1 MAATSRYG
9 IAALAGAGV
18 LLAGTIGWKLMP
30 HDAAPPAPAIVA
42 AAAPADPVAELRTAV
57 RQKPDSPD
65 AWMALGDA
73 QMAADDVADA
83 VPSFRHATA
92 LAPTRAE
99 PWSALGEALV
109 KADPRDPFPA
119 TALDAFRKAA
129 AIDPKDP
136 RARYFLGVRR
146 DLDGDHKGAIDA
158 WFAILKDSP
167 PGAPWVVDV
176 RRTIEQAAQINR
188 IDVGKRL
195 AALPTLDPH
204 AALGTTAGAAI
215 PGPTPEQLQAAQ
227 SLTPSQ
233 QRAMVDGM
241 VGQLE
246 ARLAREPGNV
256 DGWVMLMRSRMQL
269 REPDKATAA
278 LAAARK
284 ANPGAAARLDAE
296 AATLGIPPG

>member
-9 IAALAGAGV
+9 IAALAGAGL

-30 HDAAPPAPAIVA
+30 RDTAPPASPGPPVA
-42 AAAPADPVAELRTAV
+42 ADPVADLRNAV
-57 RQKPDSPD
+57 RQHSDSAD

-73 QMAADDVADA
+73 QMAANDPVAA
-83 VPSFRHATA
+83 VPSFRHATV
-92 LAPTRAE
+92 LASNRAE
-99 PWSALGEALV
+99 PWSAYGEALV
-109 KADPRDPFPA
+109 KADPRDPFPTA
-119 TALDAFRKAA
+119 ALDAFRKAA

-136 RARYFLGVRR
+136 RARYFVGVRR
-146 DLDGDHKGAIDA
+146 DLDGDHRGAIDT

-167 PGAPWVVDV
+167 PGAPWAADV
-176 RRTIEQAAQINR
+176 RRTIEQVAQINR

-195 AALPTLDPH
+195 AALPATDPH

-233 QRAMVDGM
+233 QQAMVDGM

-246 ARLAREPGNV
+246 ARLARAPGNV

-269 REPDKATAA
+269 RQPDKAQAA
-278 LAAARK
+278 LKAARA
-284 ANPGAAARLDAE
+284 ANPGAAQRLNTE
-296 AATLGIPPG
+296 AATLGIPAS

>member
-18 LLAGTIGWKLMP
+18 LLAGAVGWKLMP
-30 HDAAPPAPAIVA
+30 HEAVLSPAPVTNAM
-42 AAAPADPVAELRTAV
+42 APADPIAELQTAV
-57 RQKPDSPD
+57 RQKPDSVD
-65 AWMALGDA
+65 AWLALGEA
-73 QMAADDVADA
+73 QMAADNPAAA
-83 VPSFRHATA
+83 VPSFRHAST

-99 PWSALGEALV
+99 AWSALGEALV

-119 TALDAFRKAA
+119 AALDAFKKAS

-158 WFAILKDSP
+158 WFALLKDSP
-167 PGAPWVVDV
+167 PGAPWSTDV
-176 RRTIEQAAQINR
+176 RRTIEQVAQINKL
-188 IDVGKRL
+188 DVAKRL

-204 AALGTTAGAAI
+204 TALGTTAGAAI
-215 PGPTPEQLQAAQ
+215 PGPTPEQLRAAQ

-233 QRAMVDGM
+233 QQAMVAGM
-241 VGQLE
+241 VEQLE
-246 ARLAREPGNV
+246 ARLAREPTNL

-269 REPDKATAA
+269 GQTDKAAAA
-278 LAAARK
+278 LDAARK
-284 ANPGAAARLDAE
+284 ANPGATARLDSE
-296 AATLGIPPG
+296 AATLGVPRR